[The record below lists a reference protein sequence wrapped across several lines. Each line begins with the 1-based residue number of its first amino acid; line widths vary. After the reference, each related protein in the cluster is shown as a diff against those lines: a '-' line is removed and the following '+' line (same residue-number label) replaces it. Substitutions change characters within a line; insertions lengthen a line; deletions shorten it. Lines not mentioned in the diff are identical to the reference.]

1 VRATPTSVVSPVPP
15 YIGLEIDVV
24 HPRVQRAAE
33 MRNNNHRLGTT
44 GREQQDALAV
54 EDAPRAVAS
63 PQLEEQMP
71 LTAALLRVAAA
82 AVSFATPGHR
92 GGRTCPLA

>member
-1 VRATPTSVVSPVPP
+1 V
-15 YIGLEIDVV
+15 EIDVV

-33 MRNNNHRLGTT
+33 MRKNNHRLGTT
-44 GREQQDALAV
+44 GREQQDAVAV

-63 PQLEEQMP
+63 PQPEEQMP

-92 GGRTCPLA
+92 GGRACPLA